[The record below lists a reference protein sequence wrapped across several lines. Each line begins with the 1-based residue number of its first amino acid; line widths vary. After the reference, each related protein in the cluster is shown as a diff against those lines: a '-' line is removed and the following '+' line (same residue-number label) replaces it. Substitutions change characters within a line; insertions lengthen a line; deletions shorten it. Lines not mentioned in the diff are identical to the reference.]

1 MAAKTGTYTL
11 IASNTLGSA
20 AADVTFSSI
29 PGTYTDLLLVM
40 NAQSVQATT
49 YDNAIIQFNS
59 DTASNYSRT
68 RLNGYSAGAVSERSI
83 NATSHLIGPLTGTS
97 FSSSIFSPSLTNIL
111 DYANTTTNKTALWR
125 SNSQDGYV
133 QAGVGLWRSTSAI
146 TSIKISTLSASN
158 LASGSTFKL
167 YGIEAGNL

>member
-11 IASNTLGSA
+11 INSSTLTSA
-20 AADVTFSSI
+20 TANVTFSSI
-29 PGTYTDLLLVM
+29 PATYTDLLLII

-49 YDNAIIQFNS
+49 YDNVIIQFNA
-59 DTASNYSRT
+59 DTGSNYSRT
-68 RLNGYSAGAVSERSI
+68 RI
-83 NATSHLIGPLTGTS
+83 NAYSGGVAGEFNGATTSHLVGPITGTS
-97 FSSSIFSPSLTNIL
+97 FSSSIFSPSITNIL
-111 DYANTTTNKTALWR
+111 DYANTTTYKTALWR

-133 QAGVGLWRSTSAI
+133 QLGAGLWSSTSAI
-146 TSIKISTLSASN
+146 ASIKISTLSTSN